1 MKLEGQY
8 LFKGPREEVWK
19 LVRDPEVLA
28 TALPGAQDLQ
38 RISNTEYRG
47 TMSVRIG
54 PVSGAFSGCVLVSNE
69 VPPLSYTLAVEGQG
83 KPGWAKGSGKV
94 ELVEQSDC
102 TTLMTY
108 TGEVQI
114 GGKLAGVG
122 QRLIDSVSKSL
133 IRQGLEVLNK
143 ALEARIAVQ
152 TCAEGVQFKP
162 PSEAQFAAKVAKDM
176 LSQAFRKKG
185 E

>member
-1 MKLEGQY
+1 MKLQGEY
-8 LFKGPREEVWK
+8 LFNGPREEVWK

-38 RISNTEYRG
+38 RISDTEYQG
-47 TMSVRIG
+47 AMNVRIG
-54 PVSGAFSGCVLVSNE
+54 PVSGAFSGCVLVSDE
-69 VPPLSYTLAVEGQG
+69 MPPESYALTVEGQG
-83 KPGWAKGSGKV
+83 KPGWAKGNGKV
-94 ELVEQSDC
+94 RLVEQSSC

-108 TGEVQI
+108 EGDVQI

-143 ALEARIAVQ
+143 ALEARLAAQ
-152 TCAEGVQFKP
+152 TCDEDVQFRP
-162 PSEAQFAAKVAKDM
+162 PSEVQFAAKVAKDM
-176 LSQAFRKKG
+176 LSQALRRKA